1 MRELVPGVADVQLGG
16 ISRHGQLMYA
26 SAFVVE
32 GRGEHSGET
41 TLVDAGWP
49 DTTGTLLSA
58 LEEEDVEP
66 DRLFLTHDGHDH
78 FGGLDAVMGRY
89 DPKLVVP
96 AAETGLREAIDH
108 EPDRLVVDGDRVGG
122 MEVLVLPGH
131 TPAPASLYLPDRRTL
146 IAADALDGSDRRGL
160 EPGHLLPPPAAYN
173 DDHTVTEES
182 LERLLDYDIASV
194 LVFHGS
200 HVLGDAGEK
209 LERLLRFK
217 EHYQEPAGVVGEH
230 PE

>member
-1 MRELVPGVADVQLGG
+1 MRELLPGVSDVQLGG
-16 ISRHGQLMYA
+16 VSRQGQLMYA
-26 SAFVVE
+26 SAFAVE
-32 GRGEHSGET
+32 GADGST
-41 TLVDAGWP
+41 TLVDTGWP
-49 DTTGTLLSA
+49 DTTETLLSA
-58 LEEEDVEP
+58 LGEDGVEP
-66 DRLFLTHDGHDH
+66 DRVFVTHDGHDH
-78 FGGLDAVMGRY
+78 FGGLDAVMDRY
-89 DPKLVVP
+89 DPELVVP
-96 AAETGLREAIDH
+96 GAETDLLEAIDY
-108 EPDRLVVDGDRVGG
+108 EPDRLVEDGDRVGG

-146 IAADALDGSDRRGL
+146 IAADSLDGSDRRGL
-160 EPGHLLPPPAAYN
+160 EAGYLLPPPAAYN
-173 DDHTVTEES
+173 EDHTAAEES
-182 LERLLDYDIASV
+182 LERLIEYDIVSV